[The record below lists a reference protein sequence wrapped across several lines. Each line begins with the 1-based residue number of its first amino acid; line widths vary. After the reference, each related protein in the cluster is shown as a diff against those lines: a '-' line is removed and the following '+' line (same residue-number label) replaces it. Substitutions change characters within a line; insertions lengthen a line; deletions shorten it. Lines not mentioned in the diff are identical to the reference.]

1 MTKITQLPLVT
12 NPLSAQS
19 SFLIVDG
26 GISKRLTFSY
36 LTQNL
41 TGPQGAVGPQGPAG
55 STGPQGSAGP
65 AGPQGPKGDPGAS
78 FILSTA
84 TGIRLGGVKIGANIS
99 ITPDGTISAQN
110 SFTLSTA
117 TTSTLGGV
125 VIGSGLAINTTT
137 GVLSALAQALAP
149 ATSNTLGGV
158 KIGSGLASSG
168 DGTLSVPGAPVTTL
182 TTSSIALVADS
193 TNGASGVSQTGLWKF
208 TKGYITLPSGL
219 HNTADVVGTALS
231 FTGPFTYDSSV
242 GPYAATITAA
252 TPGTGQNAGQIYIT
266 WTPAVSAT
274 YNTAVQGQANN
285 HQFIVNNVLSQAY
298 TLDGINNQT
307 IYLIRG
313 NTYTF
318 SLNASGHPFWIK
330 SVAGNGLANT
340 YSNGVTN
347 NGAET
352 GTITFVVPQN
362 APNTLY
368 YNCQYHPA
376 MVGVINIVD
385 PGTPAGTTYNA
396 VTLTYNV
403 QSPWAFGYA
412 QTQFSTV
419 TSQFTVLG
427 TSNFGSQIVAAST
440 NNIVPFYYP
449 NQTFFPAAAAA
460 AGALAQSNADGRLFQ
475 SWNSAWVPLAN
486 LSDVTL
492 TASTATYISVGGV
505 KIGSGIGIAPDGT
518 ISVTTGS
525 FALQTATS
533 VLVGGVSVDGTTITI
548 NGQGRISATGARLNS
563 FNITTI
569 APSGNGAL
577 AYNQNNGLFTFT
589 PPNLSAF
596 LTGITGQQVTTA
608 LGYTPLQSSSL
619 SAVTAA
625 PSGTGSLTYLN
636 GVYTLTPPAS
646 YTLTTA
652 TTSAVGGIKVDGV
665 TMAIAGDGTISSTY
679 NNLPQ
684 ASASQYGVVKID
696 NSTITISNGAIKANY
711 SAYSLPT
718 ASTSVLGGVK
728 IDGTSITI
736 TAGGTISSNV
746 VLTTATTSVLGGV
759 IIPAVITSG
768 ININSLGTISLST
781 ASTVQIGGVKVDG
794 SSIVVNSSG
803 VIATTNIAATMTLS
817 PGAQPAT
824 PIDGMLAVSNGT
836 TWNPQTDGIKHLM
849 IYLNGAWTKVV

>member
-1 MTKITQLPLVT
+1 MC
-12 NPLSAQS
+12 
-19 SFLIVDG
+19 
-26 GISKRLTFSY
+26 
-36 LTQNL
+36 
-41 TGPQGAVGPQGPAG
+41 
-55 STGPQGSAGP
+55 
-65 AGPQGPKGDPGAS
+65 
-78 FILSTA
+78 
-84 TGIRLGGVKIGANIS
+84 IR
-99 ITPDGTISAQN
+99 D
-110 SFTLSTA
+110 
-117 TTSTLGGV
+117 
-125 VIGSGLAINTTT
+125 
-137 GVLSALAQALAP
+137 
-149 ATSNTLGGV
+149 
-158 KIGSGLASSG
+158 
-168 DGTLSVPGAPVTTL
+168 
-182 TTSSIALVADS
+182 
-193 TNGASGVSQTGLWKF
+193 
-208 TKGYITLPSGL
+208 
-219 HNTADVVGTALS
+219 
-231 FTGPFTYDSSV
+231 
-242 GPYAATITAA
+242 
-252 TPGTGQNAGQIYIT
+252 
-266 WTPAVSAT
+266 
-274 YNTAVQGQANN
+274 
-285 HQFIVNNVLSQAY
+285 
-298 TLDGINNQT
+298 
-307 IYLIRG
+307 R
-313 NTYTF
+313 
-318 SLNASGHPFWIK
+318 NASGHPFWIK

-376 MVGVINIVD
+376 MAGVINIVN

-475 SWNSAWVPLAN
+475 SWNSSWVPLAN

-492 TASTATYISVGGV
+492 TASTATYTSVGGV

-533 VLVGGVSVDGTTITI
+533 VLIGGVSVDGTTITI
-548 NGQGRISATGARLNS
+548 NGQGRISATGAQLNS
-563 FNITTI
+563 FNVTTI

-577 AYNQNNGLFTFT
+577 AYNQNTGLFTFT

-608 LGYTPLQSSSL
+608 LGYTPLQASSL
-619 SAVTAA
+619 SAVTAP

-665 TMAIAGDGTISSTY
+665 TVAIAGDGTISSTY

-759 IIPAVITSG
+759 IIPAVATSG

-824 PIDGMLAVSNGT
+824 PLDGMLAVSNGT